1 LVGAGLETWSADDSN
16 NQRKAEIK
24 SGKILTWYSFRYTC
38 VTIAL
43 ERGVPIA
50 KVCSNCD
57 TSIEYIQQHYFH
69 YDAKRATGALATG
82 RKGLK
87 AAKGQR

>member
-1 LVGAGLETWSADDSN
+1 MLKDLYHLKIN
-16 NQRKAEIK
+16 
-24 SGKILTWYSFRYTC
+24 SGEWEVHEDVPRFVLTLC
-38 VTIAL
+38 N
-43 ERGVPIA
+43 
-50 KVCSNCD
+50 KCD

-87 AAKGQR
+87 AAKQVIIEVSKRGTVVLCGFSI

>member
-1 LVGAGLETWSADDSN
+1 
-16 NQRKAEIK
+16 
-24 SGKILTWYSFRYTC
+24 LTNGNC
-38 VTIAL
+38 N
-43 ERGVPIA
+43 
-50 KVCSNCD
+50 NCD

-87 AAKGQR
+87 AGEGEALTQI